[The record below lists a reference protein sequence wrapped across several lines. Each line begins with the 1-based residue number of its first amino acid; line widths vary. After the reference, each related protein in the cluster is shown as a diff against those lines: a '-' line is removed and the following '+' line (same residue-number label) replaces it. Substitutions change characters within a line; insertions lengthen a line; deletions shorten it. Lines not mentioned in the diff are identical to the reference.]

1 MVLNKNCI
9 NFFLKYKPKLS
20 LNLVFFYFSPALAT
34 VVILN
39 YFLLNKSNDKAPR
52 DIDYLKIQL
61 PIISPHPL
69 TADEQVFIYLY
80 ALHLGK
86 NIDQSKP
93 YLDAKIFSIISEQEV
108 EVQQQ
113 TIYSYEVILIAQAQ
127 QVRQLSN
134 LISKKVLFW
143 TKTPQVVISQQFT
156 DKLKFY
162 YHKKFPNFGLS
173 RHHLNVE
180 IHY

>member
-1 MVLNKNCI
+1 MVFNKNWI
-9 NFFLKYKPKLS
+9 NFFLKLKPKLS
-20 LNLVFFYFSPALAT
+20 SNLVFFYFFPALAT
-34 VVILN
+34 VLILN
-39 YFLLNKSNDKAPR
+39 YFLLNKPKNETPL
-52 DIDYLKIQL
+52 DIEYLKIQL

-69 TADEQVFIYLY
+69 TTDEQVFIYQY

-86 NIDQSKP
+86 NIYQRKS

-162 YHKKFPNFGLS
+162 YDKKFPNLRLS